1 MSRIEYLKE
10 KDDVCGLDKAERRE
24 LIHLMINGE
33 EEE

>member
-24 LIHLMINGE
+24 LIYLMTHGVE
-33 EEE
+33 EE